1 MLYGG
6 GFVLKIWVIGRGI
19 PTKNNRMMGSFE
31 LGQAKLLSDKND
43 VSYLAQVFTFNPK
56 KGTEGLRFRKEF
68 DENVRTFSRTV
79 PYFPG
84 RFNIHLQA
92 YIYYQW
98 RVFLEKVE
106 ENTGMPDI
114 IHIHYPARI
123 GAYEAFKIYKE
134 RGVKLVCTEHWT
146 HVLKKQLDSYELDQ
160 LIKYVENADAFICV
174 GEPLKQAIYELVN
187 TKRSILVV
195 PNFVEDI
202 FHITD
207 RNHNIEKFE
216 FVTVGRLVKVKQ
228 VDKVILAFND
238 LLKSREDVHLTI
250 IGYGEE
256 YEILQTLTEELNI
269 TEFITFTGTLSR
281 EEVAERISKANC
293 LVCFS
298 NCETFGVPIIEA
310 WACGLPVISSD
321 ALGFSEYWRDDLGFI
336 VEQDNVQLLTKKM
349 DEIISFVPDKEAVHD
364 YAMRNFGEESIKAQI
379 EQIYNNL

>member
-1 MLYGG
+1 M
-6 GFVLKIWVIGRGI
+6 
-19 PTKNNRMMGSFE
+19 
-31 LGQAKLLSDKND
+31 
-43 VSYLAQVFTFNPK
+43 
-56 KGTEGLRFRKEF
+56 
-68 DENVRTFSRTV
+68 
-79 PYFPG
+79 
-84 RFNIHLQA
+84 
-92 YIYYQW
+92 
-98 RVFLEKVE
+98 
-106 ENTGMPDI
+106 
-114 IHIHYPARI
+114 
-123 GAYEAFKIYKE
+123 
-134 RGVKLVCTEHWT
+134 
-146 HVLKKQLDSYELDQ
+146 
-160 LIKYVENADAFICV
+160 
-174 GEPLKQAIYELVN
+174 
-187 TKRSILVV
+187 
-195 PNFVEDI
+195 
-202 FHITD
+202 
-207 RNHNIEKFE
+207 NHNIEKFE

-349 DEIISFVPDKEAVHD
+349 DEIISFAPDKEAVHD

>member
-1 MLYGG
+1 M
-6 GFVLKIWVIGRGI
+6 KIWVIGRGI

-114 IHIHYPARI
+114 IHIHYPART

-349 DEIISFVPDKEAVHD
+349 DEIISFAPDKEAVHD